1 MGLSAH
7 LYTPALHSQQRMV
20 METAAAQVS
29 ILGDFVGA
37 VVMRSGHFVP
47 GLCVTSDICL
57 LQQPTW
63 ETG

>member
-1 MGLSAH
+1 
-7 LYTPALHSQQRMV
+7 
-20 METAAAQVS
+20 METAAAQVN